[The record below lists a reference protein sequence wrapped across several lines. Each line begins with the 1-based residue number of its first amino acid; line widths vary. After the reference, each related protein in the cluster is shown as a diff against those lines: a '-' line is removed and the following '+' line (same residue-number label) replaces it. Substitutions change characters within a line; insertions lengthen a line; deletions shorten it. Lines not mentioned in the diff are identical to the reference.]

1 MVTREITCPTCNS
14 KLEVKSRFAHLE
26 LAKHNVK
33 VHKTTPAKTPAKK
46 AVAKRAVAKRAVA
59 KKATPRRRAQHKPT
73 LAPQG

>member
-1 MVTREITCPTCNS
+1 MLSATKEVTCPTCNS

-26 LAKHNVK
+26 LSKHNVK
-33 VHKTTPAKTPAKK
+33 VHKTTPAKTP
-46 AVAKRAVAKRAVA
+46 AKRAVA

>member
-1 MVTREITCPTCNS
+1 MVTREITCPTCKS

-26 LAKHNVK
+26 LSKHNAK
-33 VHKTTPAKTPAKK
+33 QHKTTPAKTP
-46 AVAKRAVAKRAVA
+46 AKRAVAKRAVA

>member
-1 MVTREITCPTCNS
+1 MVTREVTCPTCNS

-26 LAKHNVK
+26 LSKHNVK

-46 AVAKRAVAKRAVA
+46 AVAKRAT